1 VNGTLGTQLKRAWHR
16 VQEPFVRPQP
26 YMSAEEV
33 QTIVGLL
40 EPSHIMLEW
49 GCGGST
55 LRFSSQVHRYY
66 SIEHDREWF
75 EKISRHVKRA
85 RRHNVHLVHVPPTLS
100 LAGVPNYARSA
111 ADRYAQFKDY
121 IEQVDRLGVERFDR
135 VLIDGRSR
143 PECALHVL
151 PYLTG
156 ESRVFIHDFFTTK
169 YDPADYQAVLDRHY
183 ELVDAVRG
191 GQSLAVFRPLL

>member
-1 VNGTLGTQLKRAWHR
+1 MHGTFGIRLKRAWHR
-16 VQEPFVRPQP
+16 VQERFVRPQP

-33 QTIVGLL
+33 QKIAGLL
-40 EPSHIMLEW
+40 EPSHVMLEW

-55 LRFSSQVHRYY
+55 LRFSREVHRYY

-75 EKISRHVKRA
+75 EKISRHVKWA
-85 RRHNVHLVHVPPTLS
+85 RQHNVHLVHVPANLPLT
-100 LAGVPNYARSA
+100 GVPNYARSA

-121 IEQVDRLGVERFDR
+121 IEHVDRLGVERFDR

-156 ESRVFIHDFFTTK
+156 ESRVFIHDFFKTK
-169 YDPADYQAVLDRHY
+169 YDPADYRAVLDRHY
-183 ELVDAVRG
+183 ELVDAVRD
-191 GQSLAVFRPLL
+191 GQSLAVLRPLV